1 MAYENEVYL
10 NLMQRDYIPEEY
22 NLINYKNYYI
32 YGDLIKQNYEN
43 GTNIDQVINVETDL
57 DINNIDDHIEGIFN
71 ILKDGIETN
80 YVHNAKI
87 ELRWSNGAHCRLGI
101 CDYWF
106 NLFMWS
112 MILYTK
118 KPIRPKHIFL
128 GSKIKNLQPTTED
141 QYFPWELRR
150 NDIQRFI
157 NKFVLTLDN
166 KINIGNKV
174 LNEIIAE
181 ALWKYSYL
189 EHFAYYLANTINN
202 EDDIAMMRAIPEYN
216 QLKHC
221 SLANVPFDK
230 VKEEG
235 MKITYRV
242 IDYIKNSEAYLGYE
256 HGLTNSFRSN
266 EAINPRQYK
275 EACLNIGT
283 KPNGSGSLYPHIID
297 TNFSMGGVDN
307 PLWYFIES
315 STARAAQILSK
326 INVGET
332 GEFARILGLNST
344 DTILNTNP
352 DYMCNS
358 KHFIKYEIKSLKH
371 LYMIKGRYFRYNP
384 NGIDYLIEN
393 YEDENMV
400 GKTIY
405 LHSPITCM
413 SHSLKHGIC
422 RKCYGTLY
430 WTNLNINPGKF
441 AAEILSSQIT
451 QTLLSA
457 KHLLE
462 TMIASI
468 KWSDKFNEFFEINDA
483 DKIRINDNVLDNDDY
498 KQYTLIIDP
507 NNIQLVNDEEDTT
520 MGSSDD
526 NDMDDDSEFDI
537 EESDDDYS
545 INNMEDE
552 SIIYNEYITSFV
564 IKTPSGE
571 EIPITSEDQHEL
583 YISNELNNLIR
594 KKGYNVDGRVNISFS
609 DLTDDTLFYIV
620 INNNEISKL
629 MKDIINVINK
639 ASVTESLDK
648 DSIVQKMVD
657 LCIEGNLEIDSIHLE
672 VIIANQ
678 TVDPDNILNRPK
690 WNEISAKHKV
700 ITLNQALTYNP
711 SVIISLLY
719 KDLQK
724 TLYNPLT
731 YSKNAPSFFDLFFCQ
746 QPQNYMNDDIALEEK
761 PNIRNYDDKILLYRL
776 TNKPTREKE
785 YFDKIRENMI
795 KSGDL
800 IIDENGNETYPNE

>member
-1 MAYENEVYL
+1 MAFENNVYL
-10 NLMQRDYIPEEY
+10 NLIQRDYETQEY
-22 NLINYKNYYI
+22 SLVNYKNYYI
-32 YGDLIKQNYEN
+32 YGDVIRQNYEN
-43 GTNIDQVINVETDL
+43 GTSIDQVINVETDL
-57 DINNIDDHIEGIFN
+57 DINNIDDHIEGILN
-71 ILKDGIETN
+71 ILKDGIETD

-112 MILYTK
+112 MLLYTK

-128 GSKIKNLQPTTED
+128 GSMVKNMQPIGNNR
-141 QYFPWELRR
+141 YFPWELQR

-166 KINIGNKV
+166 KIAIGNKV

-202 EDDIAMMRAIPEYN
+202 EDDIAMMKAIPEYN

-221 SLANVPFDK
+221 SLADVPFDK

-275 EACLNIGT
+275 ESCLNIGT

-315 STARAAQILSK
+315 STARAAQILAK
-326 INVGET
+326 IKVGET
-332 GEFARILGLNST
+332 GEFARILGLNNT
-344 DTILNTNP
+344 DTILNPDP
-352 DYMCNS
+352 DYICNS
-358 KHFIKYEIKSLKH
+358 RHFVKYEIKSLKH
-371 LYMIKGRYFRYNP
+371 LYVIKGRYFRYKP
-384 NGIDYLIEN
+384 DGIDYLIEN
-393 YEDENMV
+393 YEDESMV

-413 SHSLKHGIC
+413 SHSLRQGIC

-441 AAEILSSQIT
+441 AAEVLSSQIT

-462 TMIASI
+462 TMIASV
-468 KWSDKFNEFFEINDA
+468 KWCDRFNEFFEINDV
-483 DKIRINDNVLDNDDY
+483 DKIKLSDNILDNDDY
-498 KQYTLIIDP
+498 KQYTLIVDP
-507 NNIQLVNDEEDTT
+507 NSIQLVNDEEDTMT
-520 MGSSDD
+520 GIEDDDVDEDD
-526 NDMDDDSEFDI
+526 NEFDI
-537 EESDDDYS
+537 DDSDDFS
-545 INNMEDE
+545 ISDMENE
-552 SIIYNEYITSFV
+552 SIIYNEYITSFI

-571 EIPITSEDQHEL
+571 EITITSEDQHEL
-583 YISNELNNLIR
+583 YLSTEFNNIIR
-594 KKGYNVDGRVNISFS
+594 KKGYDVDGRINISFA

-629 MKDIINVINK
+629 MKDITNVINK
-639 ASVTESLDK
+639 ASITESFNK

-657 LCIEGNLEIDSIHLE
+657 LCIEGHLEIDSIHLE
-672 VIIANQ
+672 VCIANQ
-678 TVDPDNILNRPK
+678 TVNPDNVLTRPK
-690 WNEISAKHKV
+690 WSEINVKHR
-700 ITLNQALTYNP
+700 ILSLNRALTYNP
-711 SVIISLLY
+711 SAIISLLY

-731 YSKNAPSFFDLFFCQ
+731 YSKSSPSFFDLFFCE
-746 QPQNYMNDDIALEEK
+746 QPQNYMNDDIELNK
-761 PNIRNYDDKILLYRL
+761 SPGIRNYDDKLMLYKL

-785 YFDKIRENMI
+785 FFAKIEENMI

-800 IIDENGNETYPNE
+800 VIDENGNKIFKDNA